1 MNGVDFRSSYIS
13 GKESASGQRMQS
25 TGLELQQARERAGLS
40 AEDIATRTKF
50 KLYKIE
56 ALERSDFENLPHGI
70 YLDGIVR
77 AYARE
82 LDLDPEPLVE
92 RLRLERGKLPGD
104 TPIPFEEPVQ
114 FERPIVV
121 EAASA
126 APIDRHLSERPA
138 HAHSSMAFALLA
150 LLAVL
155 GWGAYFYQAARGA
168 ERDTAGKN
176 YVALPAQAAAGAAPI
191 AFTETA
197 DAQEPGELEPELELE
212 PEPVAPV
219 GVTNTHR
226 PRRASI
232 ENSAR
237 RSATRSSVARPAIP
251 AARPS
256 AVPAPTTEA
265 PTTEADRGAATDVE
279 LTGAWRLATQ
289 VQSSSVARYA
299 GLLLGYEL
307 HLEQDGDRVTGVG
320 RKVIEN
326 GSGIA
331 SRGQTPIA
339 VNGVVEGDRLTLNF
353 VEGGAQ
359 RSSQG
364 TFTLTRN
371 GGLLR
376 GRFTSD
382 AARSA
387 GTVEARRVR

>member
-1 MNGVDFRSSYIS
+1 
-13 GKESASGQRMQS
+13 MQS

-56 ALERSDFENLPHGI
+56 ALERSDFASLPHGI

-82 LDLDPEPLVE
+82 LDLEPEPLVD
-92 RLRLERGKLPGD
+92 RLRVERGKLPGD
-104 TPIPFEEPVQ
+104 SPIPFEEPVR

-121 EAASA
+121 DAVPDTPVVREVPERA
-126 APIDRHLSERPA
+126 APSHG
-138 HAHSSMAFALLA
+138 SMAFALLA
-150 LLAVL
+150 LLALL
-155 GWGAYFYQAARGA
+155 GWGAYFYQSTRGA
-168 ERDTAGKN
+168 ERDTVGKN
-176 YVALPAQAAAGAAPI
+176 YMALPAQAAPGAAPI

-197 DAQEPGELEPELELE
+197 MAAAPEAEPAAHVAEPAASDADDVEDVDPN
-212 PEPVAPV
+212 PVRAA
-219 GVTNTHR
+219 NTHR

-232 ENSAR
+232 ENSEN
-237 RSATRSSVARPAIP
+237 STRRPAPHTPAARAPIP

-256 AVPAPTTEA
+256 TIPAPATAA
-265 PTTEADRGAATDVE
+265 PESVPATDVA
-279 LTGAWRLATQ
+279 LTGSWRLATQ

-307 HLEQDGDRVTGVG
+307 QLEQDGDRVTGIG
-320 RKVIEN
+320 RKIIEN
-326 GSGIA
+326 GSGID
-331 SRGQTPIA
+331 SHGQTPIA
-339 VNGVVEGDRLTLNF
+339 VNGVVQGDRLTLNF

>member
-1 MNGVDFRSSYIS
+1 M
-13 GKESASGQRMQS
+13 
-25 TGLELQQARERAGLS
+25 ELQQARERAGLT

-56 ALERSDFENLPHGI
+56 ALERSDFGNLPHGI

-104 TPIPFEEPVQ
+104 TPIPFEEPVK
-114 FERPIVV
+114 FERPIAG
-121 EAASA
+121 EAAPA
-126 APIDRHLSERPA
+126 APIERHVPDRTA
-138 HAHSSMAFALLA
+138 HAHSSIAFALLA

-168 ERDTAGKN
+168 QRDTIGKN
-176 YVALPAQAAAGAAPI
+176 YMALPAQTAPGAAPI
-191 AFTETA
+191 AFTEPAVA
-197 DAQEPGELEPELELE
+197 DAQEPAERELELELE
-212 PEPVAPV
+212 PELAAPV
-219 GVTNTHR
+219 RVANTPR
-226 PRRASI
+226 SRRASNQ
-232 ENSAR
+232 NSAR
-237 RSATRSSVARPAIP
+237 RPAPRASAARPIP

-256 AVPAPTTEA
+256 AIPAPITEA
-265 PTTEADRGAATDVE
+265 HSGTATDVE
-279 LTGAWRLATQ
+279 LTGSWRLATQ
-289 VQSSSVARYA
+289 VRSSSVARYA

-307 HLEQDGDRVTGVG
+307 QLEQDGDRVTGVG

-326 GSGIA
+326 GNGIH

>member
-1 MNGVDFRSSYIS
+1 
-13 GKESASGQRMQS
+13 MQS

-40 AEDIATRTKF
+40 TEDIAARTKF
-50 KLYKIE
+50 KLSKIE
-56 ALERSDFENLPHGI
+56 ALERSDFEHLPHGI

-114 FERPIVV
+114 FERPIAV
-121 EAASA
+121 EAAPA
-126 APIDRHLSERPA
+126 VPIERQVPERPA
-138 HAHSSMAFALLA
+138 HSHSSMAFALLA

-155 GWGAYFYQAARGA
+155 GWGAYLYQAARGA
-168 ERDTAGKN
+168 GRDMAGKN
-176 YVALPAQAAAGAAPI
+176 YIELPAQAASGAAPI

-197 DAQEPGELEPELELE
+197 MAVA
-212 PEPVAPV
+212 PEPPEAEPAADVAEPTAADADDVEDVDRNPV
-219 GVTNTHR
+219 VVANTHR

-232 ENSAR
+232 ENSSAR
-237 RSATRSSVARPAIP
+237 RSAPRRSSAPPAIP

-256 AVPAPTTEA
+256 AMPAPIAEGDSGT
-265 PTTEADRGAATDVE
+265 ATNVG
-279 LTGAWRLATQ
+279 LTGSWRLATQ

-307 HLEQDGDRVTGVG
+307 QLEQDGDRVTGIG

-326 GSGIA
+326 GSGIDA
-331 SRGQTPIA
+331 QGQTPIA
-339 VNGVVEGDRLTLNF
+339 VNGIVEGDRLTLNF

>member
-1 MNGVDFRSSYIS
+1 ML
-13 GKESASGQRMQS
+13 S

-56 ALERSDFENLPHGI
+56 ALERSDFQNLPHGI

-104 TPIPFEEPVQ
+104 TPIAFKEPVQ
-114 FERPIVV
+114 FERPAVV
-121 EAASA
+121 EPGPA
-126 APIDRHLSERPA
+126 APNERHMPVRPA
-138 HAHSSMAFALLA
+138 HSHSSMAFALLA

-168 ERDTAGKN
+168 ERDTAGKT
-176 YVALPAQAAAGAAPI
+176 YMELPAQAASGAAPI
-191 AFTETA
+191 AFTEPAMAAASEPPEAEPAADVAEPAAA
-197 DAQEPGELEPELELE
+197 DADDVED
-212 PEPVAPV
+212 VDSNPV
-219 GVTNTHR
+219 GVSNTHR

-237 RSATRSSVARPAIP
+237 RSAPRRS

-256 AVPAPTTEA
+256 ANPAPI
-265 PTTEADRGAATDVE
+265 TEADSGTATDVE
-279 LTGAWRLATQ
+279 LTGSWRLATQ

-307 HLEQDGDRVTGVG
+307 QLEQEGDRVTGVG

-326 GSGIA
+326 GSGID